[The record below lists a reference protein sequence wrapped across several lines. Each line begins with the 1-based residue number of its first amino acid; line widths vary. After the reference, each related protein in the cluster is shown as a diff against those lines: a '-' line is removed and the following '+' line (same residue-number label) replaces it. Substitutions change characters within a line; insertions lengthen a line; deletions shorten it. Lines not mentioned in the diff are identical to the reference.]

1 MSDPAKRADV
11 EEALGTPPVG
21 EFAVILRALLDHMNV
36 PANNDIFTRLY
47 SITVAQIAA
56 FDTNYDNNTNN
67 FREWLRTLVLIV
79 EKNGGKLL
87 NVVTPPNSPGRGGGG
102 GGGDAGCG
110 DGGAPPP
117 AAVV

>member
-79 EKNGGKLL
+79 EKNGGKLV
-87 NVVTPPNSPGRGGGG
+87 NWITPPPSPGRGGGG
-102 GGGDAGCG
+102 GDADGGG
-110 DGGAPPP
+110 DGGAPP